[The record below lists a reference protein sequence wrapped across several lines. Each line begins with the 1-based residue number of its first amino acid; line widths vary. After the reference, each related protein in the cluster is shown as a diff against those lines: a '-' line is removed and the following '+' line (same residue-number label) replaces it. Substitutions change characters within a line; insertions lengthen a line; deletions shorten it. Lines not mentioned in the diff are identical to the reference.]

1 MSSNKQSF
9 PEEINGN
16 FLTLFKFALGI
27 MHALFLIG
35 LGMIWVAFFQDVL
48 ESVSIFGLSG
58 FWMMIAIT
66 IAAAL
71 FYSVL
76 TGALTAAA
84 AAHDEL
90 LFVNKNLAITNEK
103 LDLLAEILA
112 AKSSQATHIS
122 QIVTGDTPPWRRG
135 Q

>member
-1 MSSNKQSF
+1 MSSEIQSF

-27 MHALFLIG
+27 MHALFAIG
-35 LGMIWVAFFQDVL
+35 LGLIWVAFFQDVL
-48 ESVSIFGLSG
+48 ESVSIYGLSG
-58 FWMMIAIT
+58 FWMMVVVT
-66 IAAAL
+66 IVSSL

-90 LFVNKNLAITNEK
+90 LRINKHLSVTNEK
-103 LDLLAEILA
+103 LDLLAEILIS
-112 AKSSQATHIS
+112 KGSQATHIS
-122 QIVTGDTPPWRRG
+122 QIVTADNPPWRRG